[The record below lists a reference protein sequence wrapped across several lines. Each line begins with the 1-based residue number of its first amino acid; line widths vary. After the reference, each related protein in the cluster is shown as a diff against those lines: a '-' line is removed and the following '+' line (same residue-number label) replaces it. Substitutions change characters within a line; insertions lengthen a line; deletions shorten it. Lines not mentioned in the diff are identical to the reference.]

1 MKKKK
6 YLKKFCSLLLVTMF
20 VISGC
25 SAAENENSENGTSK
39 DTEIS
44 DVVAE
49 SGEEG
54 NTSGYQKA
62 LFDRTKVDG
71 KMACYFIGSSGAYRY
86 YGATSHAGDGVLFI
100 APDGTTLLYDCN
112 TPNNAPYIVHVLQ
125 QLGIEKIDY
134 FVNSHPH
141 IDHMGGFS
149 IIARYFEIGQ
159 VYTPPAEKEYNGST
173 YNPNLVVIKTK
184 LEEKGIPHSY
194 LIEGD
199 SFKLGNDV
207 NVQVFNP
214 PADFDYDNV
223 DLNECSLLLKFTY
236 GESSYLVGGDLGNY
250 PQKLGRASEDE
261 LVAKYGSQLQ
271 ADVSKINHHADPTT
285 KSGTEGWL
293 NAVNSKIYVGTMSE
307 VPDDIE
313 LFKYILTGAETFH
326 NGLDGTVLVYTDG
339 DGTYD
344 VQVEHERYTDLYG
357 YPDMTE
363 GYMHVE

>member
-1 MKKKK
+1 MKRKK
-6 YLKKFCSLLLVTMF
+6 YLKKFCSLLLVTML
-20 VISGC
+20 VLSGC
-25 SAAENENSENGTSK
+25 ATTEKGNSEKDTSSK
-39 DTEIS
+39 DVEAS
-44 DVVAE
+44 EVASE
-49 SGEEG
+49 SGEQG
-54 NTSGYQKA
+54 KSGYQKT
-62 LFDRTKVDG
+62 LFDRTVIDG

-86 YGATSHAGDGVLFI
+86 YGASSHAGDSVLFI

-112 TPNNAPYIVHVLQ
+112 TPNNAPYIVYVLQ
-125 QLGIEKIDY
+125 QLGIEKLDY

-141 IDHMGGFS
+141 VDHIGGFS
-149 IIARYFEIGQ
+149 IIERYFEIGQ
-159 VYTPPAEKEYNGST
+159 VYTPGAEAEYNGST
-173 YNPNLVVIKTK
+173 YNPTLVTMKNK
-184 LEEKGIPHSY
+184 LEEKGVPHSF

-199 SFKLGNDV
+199 SFMMGEDV
-207 NVQVFNP
+207 KVQVFNP

-223 DLNECSLLLKFTY
+223 DLNECSLLLKLTY
-236 GESSYLVGGDLGNY
+236 GESSYLVGGDIGNY

-261 LVAKYGSQLQ
+261 LVAKYGSLLQ

-285 KSGTEGWL
+285 KSGTDGWL

-326 NGLDGTVLVYTDG
+326 NGLDGTVLVYTEG

-357 YPDMTE
+357 YPEMTD
-363 GYMHVE
+363 GHMRVK